1 MDLCQRPRHRAA
13 DGGPGGHAQRRG
25 GNGPEGGCVR
35 STKVH
40 HTLFKLLGLM
50 VILFSFAGGWLA
62 MDYRE
67 FKASPLPIPA
77 EGYRHIIPPG
87 TSVTRLAADL
97 QQAGIMPHPFYL
109 RWMARWQ
116 GQAGQIKAGE
126 YQFGPGITPGQLLEQ
141 VVSGAVFRHTLT
153 IVEGWSFAQLLGALR
168 RHEAI
173 AQTLGTSAP
182 DEVMKQLGHPGQ
194 HAEGRFLPDT
204 YHFPRGLTDVAFLE
218 RAYQMLETRLAQEWE
233 QRDPD
238 LPLKSPYET
247 LILASIIEKETG
259 VPDERPQIAGVFMR
273 RLQQGMR
280 LQTDPTVI
288 YALGAAYDGTLRRN
302 DLLTDS
308 PYNTYLYT
316 GLPPTPIALPGGASI
331 HAALH
336 PAPGD
341 TLYFVSRGDGSHV
354 FSATLD
360 QHNEAVRRYQLLPAQ
375 KAINGSK

>member
-25 GNGPEGGCVR
+25 GNGAEGGCVR

-62 MDYRE
+62 MDYRD

-97 QQAGIMPHPFYL
+97 QLAD
-109 RWMARWQ
+109 
-116 GQAGQIKAGE
+116 E
-126 YQFGPGITPGQLLEQ
+126 
-141 VVSGAVFRHTLT
+141 GA
-153 IVEGWSFAQLLGALR
+153 
-168 RHEAI
+168 
-173 AQTLGTSAP
+173 
-182 DEVMKQLGHPGQ
+182 
-194 HAEGRFLPDT
+194 
-204 YHFPRGLTDVAFLE
+204 
-218 RAYQMLETRLAQEWE
+218 
-233 QRDPD
+233 QRDPAI
-238 LPLKSPYET
+238 PLRSPYEA
-247 LILASIIEKETG
+247 LILAAIIEKETG
-259 VPDERPQIAGVFMR
+259 VADERPQIAGVFTR
-273 RLQQGMR
+273 RLIQSMR

-288 YALGAAYDGTLRRN
+288 YALGLRYDGNIHRA

-308 PYNTYLYT
+308 PYNTYLYA
-316 GLPPTPIALPGGASI
+316 GLPPTPIALPGLASLR
-331 HAALH
+331 AALH

-341 TLYFVSRGDGSHV
+341 SLFFVSRGDGSHV
-354 FSATLD
+354 FSATLE

-375 KAINGSK
+375 KPSGGDSTK

>member
-1 MDLCQRPRHRAA
+1 
-13 DGGPGGHAQRRG
+13 
-25 GNGPEGGCVR
+25 VR

-62 MDYRE
+62 MDYRD

-141 VVSGAVFRHTLT
+141 VVSGAVFQHTLT
-153 IVEGWSFAQLLGALR
+153 IVEGWSFAQLVDAVR
-168 RHEAI
+168 RHDALDH
-173 AQTLGTSAP
+173 TLGSA
-182 DEVMKQLGHPGQ
+182 DGDGIMRQLGHAGQ
-194 HAEGRFLPDT
+194 HPEGLFLPDT
-204 YHFPRGLTDVAFLE
+204 YHFPRGLTDVAFLQ
-218 RAYQMLETRLAQEWE
+218 RAYQLMETQLAEEWA
-233 QRDPD
+233 QRDPAI
-238 LPLKSPYET
+238 PLRTPYEA

-259 VPDERPQIAGVFMR
+259 VADERPQIAGVFTR
-273 RLQQGMR
+273 RLIQGMR

-288 YALGAAYDGTLRRN
+288 YALGLRYDGNIHRA

-308 PYNTYLYT
+308 PYNTYLYA
-316 GLPPTPIALPGGASI
+316 GLPPTPIALPGLASLR
-331 HAALH
+331 AALH

-341 TLYFVSRGDGSHV
+341 SLFFVSRGDGSHV
-354 FSATLD
+354 FSATLE

-375 KAINGSK
+375 KTSSGDGTK